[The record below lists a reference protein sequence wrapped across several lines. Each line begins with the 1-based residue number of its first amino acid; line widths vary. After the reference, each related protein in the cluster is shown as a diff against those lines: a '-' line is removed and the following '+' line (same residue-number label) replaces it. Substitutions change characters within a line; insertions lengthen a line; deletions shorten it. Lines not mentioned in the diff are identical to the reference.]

1 MNIVRLNGGYRE
13 MSERKSSPE
22 KIAHIGIAVKSIE
35 NALPFY
41 TEHLGL
47 ELDGIEEVES
57 EQVKVAFLK
66 IGESMLE
73 LLEPL
78 SETSAIHKYLEKNG
92 EGIHHVALEVD
103 NIEQRLENL
112 KNDGIRLINEEAKQ
126 GANNSKIAFLH
137 PKSTYGVLYEL
148 CEHGGS
154 DE

>member
-1 MNIVRLNGGYRE
+1 
-13 MSERKSSPE
+13 MSETNLGPS
-22 KIAHIGIAVKSIE
+22 KIAHIGIAVRSIE
-35 NALPFY
+35 RALPFY
-41 TEHLGL
+41 TEQLGL
-47 ELDGIEEVES
+47 TLEGIEEVES

-78 SETSAIHKYLEKNG
+78 SESSAIHTYLERNG

-103 NIEQRLENL
+103 NIEERL
-112 KNDGIRLINEEAKQ
+112 KNLQDGGIRLINEEPKL

-148 CEHGGS
+148 CEHKGS
-154 DE
+154 GE